1 MDRWMNEWTDGYVQI
16 RYIDSWILIFNQPLT
31 ENVTGKAVSSTDLE
45 LYSYVTYSQSLK
57 PQLGHRVFLVQSS
70 LHS

>member
-1 MDRWMNEWTDGYVQI
+1 MDRWMNEWTDGYVQS

-45 LYSYVTYSQSLK
+45 LS
-57 PQLGHRVFLVQSS
+57 HRV
-70 LHS
+70 